1 MEKNGLGKRLNAVRK
16 DKGLTSDKLS
26 EMCNINATYLRQIEG
41 GTKMPSLPVFISICN
56 ALKVSPDYLLRDELE
71 ENEVTAIREIEELWE
86 EVPPSR
92 QTLVLEMIKAAL
104 THNEQ

>member
-71 ENEVTAIREIEELWE
+71 ENEVTAIREIGELWE
-86 EVPPSR
+86 KVPPSR
-92 QTLVLEMIKAAL
+92 QALVLEMIRAAL
-104 THNEQ
+104 THNE

>member
-1 MEKNGLGKRLNAVRK
+1 MQYQCNVSSSDRGRNEDAEPAGIYQHLQRL
-16 DKGLTSDKLS
+16 
-26 EMCNINATYLRQIEG
+26 EG
-41 GTKMPSLPVFISICN
+41 F
-56 ALKVSPDYLLRDELE
+56 PDYLLRDELE

-92 QTLVLEMIKAAL
+92 QALVLEMIKAAL

>member
-41 GTKMPSLPVFISICN
+41 GTKMPSLPAGTCSGNDKSCT
-56 ALKVSPDYLLRDELE
+56 D
-71 ENEVTAIREIEELWE
+71 T
-86 EVPPSR
+86 
-92 QTLVLEMIKAAL
+92 
-104 THNEQ
+104 

>member
-71 ENEVTAIREIEELWE
+71 ENEITMIREIEELWE

-92 QTLVLEMIKAAL
+92 QMLVLEMIKAAL

>member
-71 ENEVTAIREIEELWE
+71 ENEVTAIREIEALWE
-86 EVPPSR
+86 KVPPSR
-92 QTLVLEMIKAAL
+92 QALVLEMIRAAL
-104 THNEQ
+104 THNE

>member
-71 ENEVTAIREIEELWE
+71 ENEITAIREIEELWE

-92 QTLVLEMIKAAL
+92 QALVLEMIRAAL
-104 THNEQ
+104 THSEQ

>member
-56 ALKVSPDYLLRDELE
+56 ALKASPDYLLRDELE
-71 ENEVTAIREIEELWE
+71 ENEVTAIREIGELWE
-86 EVPPSR
+86 KVPPSR
-92 QTLVLEMIKAAL
+92 QALVLEMIRAAL
-104 THNEQ
+104 THNE

>member
-71 ENEVTAIREIEELWE
+71 ENEITAIRDIEELWE

-92 QTLVLEMIKAAL
+92 QALVLEMIKAAL
-104 THNEQ
+104 THSEQ

>member
-71 ENEVTAIREIEELWE
+71 ENEITAIREIEELWE

-92 QTLVLEMIKAAL
+92 QALVLEMIKAAL
-104 THNEQ
+104 THSER

>member
-71 ENEVTAIREIEELWE
+71 ENEVTAIWEIEELWE
-86 EVPPSR
+86 KVPPSR
-92 QTLVLEMIKAAL
+92 QALVLEMIRAAL
-104 THNEQ
+104 THNE

>member
-71 ENEVTAIREIEELWE
+71 ENEVTALREIEELWE
-86 EVPPSR
+86 KVPPSR
-92 QTLVLEMIKAAL
+92 QALVLEMIRAAL
-104 THNEQ
+104 THNE

>member
-1 MEKNGLGKRLNAVRK
+1 MEKNGLGKRVNAERK
-16 DKGLTSDKLS
+16 SNGLTSDKLS

-86 EVPPSR
+86 EVRPSR

>member
-71 ENEVTAIREIEELWE
+71 ENEITAIREIEELWE

-92 QTLVLEMIKAAL
+92 QALVLEMIKAAL
-104 THNEQ
+104 THCEQ

>member
-71 ENEVTAIREIEELWE
+71 ENEITAIREIEELWE
-86 EVPPSR
+86 EVPPRR
-92 QTLVLEMIKAAL
+92 QALVLEMIKAAL
-104 THNEQ
+104 THSEQ

>member
-41 GTKMPSLPVFISICN
+41 GTKMPSLQVFISICN

-71 ENEVTAIREIEELWE
+71 ENEITAIREIEELWE

-92 QTLVLEMIKAAL
+92 QALVLEMIKAAL
-104 THNEQ
+104 THSEQ